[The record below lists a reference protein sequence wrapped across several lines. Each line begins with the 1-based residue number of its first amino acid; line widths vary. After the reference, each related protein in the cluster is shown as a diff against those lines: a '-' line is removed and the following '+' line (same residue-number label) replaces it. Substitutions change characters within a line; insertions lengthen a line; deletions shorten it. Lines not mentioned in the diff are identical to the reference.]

1 MARTNNQ
8 NRSQIGHWEGPKAPP
23 DHRICFI
30 CPPSVH
36 AVGSF
41 VQRLSELGG
50 RLASAVRRM
59 HALEPTAWLCVQSMD
74 AEALTRRP
82 EDPEGLCSPGT
93 TIQTYVPS
101 VSQSLLA
108 SPLSGQTAD
117 GG

>member
-1 MARTNNQ
+1 MPL
-8 NRSQIGHWEGPKAPP
+8 SKDMVVWKSY
-23 DHRICFI
+23 
-30 CPPSVH
+30 PSL
-36 AVGSF
+36 SF
-41 VQRLSELGG
+41 RPIYLRGLDCRKFRPGLSELGG